1 MSLQDLF
8 NLDSSIKDIIFS
20 ESFTDMH
27 IKIADQFV
35 LNQSQLDFI
44 LDLEEN
50 IWLKKTDV
58 LNLAQELNQMERAED
73 YDLRA
78 LALELAIK
86 IFWPLQDYLK
96 DVDRLILRLGGKV
109 PAPVHLQ
116 AASISQENNIKT
128 PDHFFGPVRVL
139 LEQNEILNEAFL
151 TSHKIINQLGQKA
164 APTVA
169 NWLKNYFHFL
179 GAAYHNSL
187 QRAQFLAKEP
197 NVLALNQEEKENLRY
212 FLTSYDEDLELEVN
226 YENNFLI
233 FKTRE
238 ANNVQVAEVVSTEE
252 LLKIFQE
259 KLSELKA
266 SFVGEKLLSDEA
278 GTSLYKLRDIFW
290 QALSLQD
297 IEKTLGILQ
306 VLINKKALDLLLD
319 EDKRFSGLLKR
330 FVSVKFGE
338 QAIWPTADKLI
349 RLRLFLE
356 LILVDKL
363 RLDAMKAGILAYYF
377 SNLNNSNSQIV
388 YLDLK
393 AKIFK
398 WRELEL
404 NNKQIAWTK

>member
-1 MSLQDLF
+1 MSFQDLQ
-8 NLDSSIKDIIFS
+8 NLDRSIQDIIFS
-20 ESFTDMH
+20 EEITDKH
-27 IKIADQFV
+27 LQIADQFA
-35 LNQSQLDFI
+35 LNQNQLDFI
-44 LDLEEN
+44 LDLEEKVWIKN
-50 IWLKKTDV
+50 LEV
-58 LNLAQELNQMERAED
+58 LNFPQELNQMERAED

-78 LALELAIK
+78 LALELALK

-109 PAPVHLQ
+109 PLPVHLQ
-116 AASISQENNIKT
+116 ASTNNQDQDIT
-128 PDHFFGPVRVL
+128 LPNNFFGPVRVL
-139 LEQNEILNEAFL
+139 LEQNEILNGAFL
-151 TSHKIINQLGQKA
+151 TEHKIINQLGQKVS
-164 APTVA
+164 PTVE

-197 NVLALNQEEKENLRY
+197 NVLSLNNEEKENLRY
-212 FLTSYDEDLELEVN
+212 FLTSYDEGLDLEVN
-226 YENNFLI
+226 YENNFLT
-233 FKTRE
+233 FRTRE
-238 ANNVQVAEVVSTEE
+238 ENNTQVAEVVSTEG

-266 SFVGEKLLSDEA
+266 SFVSEKLLSDEA

-297 IEKTLGILQ
+297 TEKTLGILQ
-306 VLINKKALDLLLD
+306 TLLNKKALDLLLD
-319 EDKRFSGLLKR
+319 EDKRFAGVLKR
-330 FVSVKFGE
+330 FVSIKFGE
-338 QAIWPTADKLI
+338 QAVWPSADKLI

-363 RLDAMKAGILAYYF
+363 RLDDMRTGILAYYF
-377 SNLNNSNSQIV
+377 SNLSNPNNQIV

-398 WRELEL
+398 WRALEL
-404 NNKQIAWTK
+404 NNKQIVWTK

>member
-20 ESFTDMH
+20 ESVTDMH
-27 IKIADQFV
+27 IKIADQFG
-35 LNQSQLDFI
+35 LNQDQLDFI
-44 LDLEEN
+44 LDLEEKV
-50 IWLKKTDV
+50 WLKELDV
-58 LNLAQELNQMERAED
+58 LNFPQELNQMERAQH

-78 LALELAIK
+78 LALELALK

-96 DVDRLILRLGGKV
+96 TVDRLILRLGGKV
-109 PAPVHLQ
+109 PLPVHLQ
-116 AASISQENNIKT
+116 AVSENQENII
-128 PDHFFGPVRVL
+128 PDSFFGPIRVL
-139 LEQNEILNEAFL
+139 LEQNSLLNQAYL
-151 TSHKIINQLGQKA
+151 SNHKIINQLGQKVS
-164 APTVA
+164 PTVE

-197 NVLALNQEEKENLRY
+197 NVLELNNQEKENLRY
-212 FLTSYDEDLELEVN
+212 FFTSYDEGLDLEVA
-226 YENNFLI
+226 YEDNFLT

-238 ANNVQVAEVVSTEE
+238 ENNTQVEEVVNTED
-252 LLKIFQE
+252 LLKIFQD
-259 KLSELKA
+259 KLSEIKA

-278 GTSLYKLRDIFW
+278 GGSLYKLRDIFW

-297 IEKTLGILQ
+297 VEKTLGILQ
-306 VLINKKALDLLLD
+306 VLISKKAVDLLLD

-338 QAIWPTADKLI
+338 QLIWPTTDKLI

-363 RLDAMKAGILAYYF
+363 RLDSMRVGLLAYYF
-377 SNLNNSNSQIV
+377 SNINNPNSQIV
-388 YLDLK
+388 YLDIK
-393 AKIFK
+393 ARLFK

>member
-1 MSLQDLF
+1 MSFQDLQ
-8 NLDSSIKDIIFS
+8 NLDRSIQAIIFS
-20 ESFTDMH
+20 ESITDTH
-27 IKIADQFV
+27 IQIADQFA
-35 LNQSQLDFI
+35 LNQNQLDFI
-44 LDLEEN
+44 LDLEEK

-58 LNLAQELNQMERAED
+58 LNLAQELNQMERAQY

-78 LALELAIK
+78 LALELALK

-109 PAPVHLQ
+109 PLPVHLQ
-116 AASISQENNIKT
+116 AASVSQDNNVKT
-128 PDHFFGPVRVL
+128 PDHFFGSMKIL
-139 LEQNEILNEAFL
+139 LEQHEILNEALL
-151 TSHKIINQLGQKA
+151 TAHKIINQLGQKVPA
-164 APTVA
+164 TCA

-197 NVLALNQEEKENLRY
+197 NVLALNSEEKENLRY
-212 FLTSYDEDLELEVN
+212 FLTSYDEGLELEVN
-226 YENNFLI
+226 YENNFLSL
-233 FKTRE
+233 KTRE
-238 ANNVQVAEVVSTEE
+238 VNNIQVEAVISTEE

-278 GTSLYKLRDIFW
+278 GTSLYKLRDVFW

-297 IEKTLGILQ
+297 PEKTLGILK
-306 VLINKKALDLLLD
+306 VLISKKALDLLLA
-319 EDKRFSGLLKR
+319 EDKRFAGVLKR
-330 FVSVKFGE
+330 FVSIKFGE
-338 QAIWPTADKLI
+338 AIIWPTTDKLI

-363 RLDAMKAGILAYYF
+363 RLDSMKAGLLAYYF
-377 SNLNNSNSQIV
+377 SNLSNENSQIV
-388 YLDLK
+388 YLDIK
-393 AKIFK
+393 ARIFK

-404 NNKQIAWTK
+404 NNKQIVWIK